1 MALDRKTTEQM
12 ARLARLRLDPEQAA
26 DVAEDL
32 SRILDMIDRI
42 EEVDTAGVEPLAHP
56 LHLAQPLRP
65 DEVINAPDRDR
76 LQQSAPDVLEGYF
89 RVPRSVE

>member
-1 MALDRKTTEQM
+1 LALDRKTTEQT
-12 ARLARLRLDPEQAA
+12 ARLARLRLEPEQAA

-42 EEVDTAGVEPLAHP
+42 EEVDTAEVEPLAHP

-65 DEVINAPDRDR
+65 DEVTSAPDRDR
-76 LQQSAPDVLEGYF
+76 LQQSAPDVMEGYF
-89 RVPRSVE
+89 RVPRSVD

>member
-1 MALDRKTTEQM
+1 MALDRKTTEQT
-12 ARLARLRLDPEQAA
+12 ARLARLRLEPEQAA

-42 EEVDTAGVEPLAHP
+42 EEVDTAEVEPLAHP

-65 DEVINAPDRDR
+65 DEVTNAPDRDG
-76 LQQSAPDVLEGYF
+76 LQQSAPDVMEGYF